1 LKIEGQPKVQRRIE
15 KLKISDI
22 RSGMR
27 RLDIEVKVVEI
38 GEPREVVTRDGT
50 NHRVATAL
58 VSDNSG
64 EMNMSLWDEHID
76 QVKVGDQ
83 IRIENGYSTS
93 FRNETQ
99 LNVGK
104 YGKLIILGK

>member
-1 LKIEGQPKVQRRIE
+1 MRRI
-15 KLKISDI
+15 DA
-22 RSGMR
+22 
-27 RLDIEVKVVEI
+27 EVKVDDI
-38 GEPREVVTRDGT
+38 GETREVVTRDGT
-50 NHRVATAL
+50 THRVATAT
-58 VSDNSG
+58 VSDESG
-64 EMNMSLWDEHID
+64 DIKMSLWDDHID

-104 YGKLIILGK
+104 YGRLIILGQ